1 MELAIESH
9 YPLGAVSFD
18 PLHEHYKQSPGYRN
32 DASNVGQGT
41 QSLFLFSLQTLT
53 I

>member
-18 PLHEHYKQSPGYRN
+18 PLHEHYKQSPGYCN
-32 DASNVGQGT
+32 DVSNVGQGT
-41 QSLFLFSLQTLT
+41 QSLFLFSLHTLT